1 MLPERPRDTRPGIIA
16 AMHLLVPFA
25 APLAEAGRAALPG
38 LALPN
43 LRALLARSGAPE
55 RDDGDEFSLTPPHER
70 ALARALGWAGGDGA
84 LPWAA
89 YWARADGVAEVGSA
103 GLAWGLLS
111 PVHWHVG
118 TDQVSLVDP
127 AALSLDEAASRALF
141 DAVREL
147 FTSEGFVVVWGA
159 PTRWYLAHES
169 LGGLRC
175 ASLDR
180 VIGRN
185 VDPWLTATSAAE
197 PGMRRLRRLHSEV
210 QMLLHT
216 HPVNEEREA
225 AALLPVNSFWLS
237 GCGLAQPVTGS
248 APQVDERLR
257 GPALAD
263 DWAAWMRAWETLDE
277 GPIAALRQAA
287 EAGQA
292 LRLTLCGERSSA
304 SVVPGGPW
312 QRWRALFARRE
323 PAALLETL

>member
-1 MLPERPRDTRPGIIA
+1 
-16 AMHLLVPFA
+16 MHLLVPFA
-25 APLAEAGRAALPG
+25 APLAQAGRAALPG

-43 LRALLARSGAPE
+43 LRAVLARSGRPG

-70 ALARALGWAGGDGA
+70 ALARALGFAGGDGA

-89 YWARADGVAEVGSA
+89 WWARADGLADVGSA
-103 GLAWGLLS
+103 GLAWGLVS

-127 AALSLDEAASRALF
+127 AALALDETLSRALF
-141 DAVREL
+141 DAVHDL
-147 FTSEGFVVVWGA
+147 FTSEGFVMLWGT

-169 LGGLRC
+169 LAALRC

-185 VDPWLTATSAAE
+185 VDLWLTATSAAD
-197 PGMRRLRRLHSEV
+197 PALRRMRRLHSEV

-216 HPVNEEREA
+216 HPINEQREA
-225 AALLPVNSFWLS
+225 AGLLPVNSFWLS
-237 GCGLAQPVTGS
+237 GCGLAQPATGS

-263 DWAAWMRAWETLDE
+263 DWAAWARAWATLDA
-277 GPIAALRQAA
+277 GPITSLRRAA
-287 EAGQA
+287 EAGDA
-292 LRLTLCGERSSA
+292 VRLTLCGERSSA
-304 SVVPGGPW
+304 SVALGGRA

>member
-1 MLPERPRDTRPGIIA
+1 
-16 AMHLLVPFA
+16 MHLLVPFA

-43 LRALLARSGAPE
+43 LRALLARSGPPE

-89 YWARADGVAEVGSA
+89 WWAAADGVGDVGRA
-103 GLAWGLLS
+103 DLAWGLLS

-127 AALSLDEAASRALF
+127 AALRLDEAGSRALF
-141 DAVREL
+141 DAVHEL
-147 FTSEGFVVVWGA
+147 FASEGFVMVWGA

-169 LGGLRC
+169 LAGLRC

-185 VDPWLTATSAAE
+185 VDRWLTATTAAD
-197 PGMRRLRRLHSEV
+197 PALRRMRRLHSEV

-216 HPVNEEREA
+216 HPINEQREA
-225 AALLPVNSFWLS
+225 AGLLPVNSFWLS
-237 GCGLAQPVTGS
+237 GCGLAQPVTGK
-248 APQVDERLR
+248 APQVDDRLR

-263 DWAAWMRAWETLDE
+263 DWAAWTRALETLDA
-277 GPIAALRQAA
+277 GPIAELRRAA

-312 QRWRALFARRE
+312 QRWRSMFARRE